1 MKKIITGILLFVCVC
16 AVTLFGNMKPGNV
29 SAESDYD
36 VSGKEPLTKIL
47 TFSDYQK
54 WTSDWKD
61 DWEVLQPQLTEIC
74 GAAYDAGLV
83 EPDFFLFG
91 GDFSCLNSVSDSNAG
106 KSQVVG
112 IVQETWPE
120 ITDENSLLLQGNHD
134 PAGTE
139 GLVKTGAYEF
149 DDFIVYMMNEDD
161 YPSKQGDYS
170 VYPIVQLSA
179 WDLED
184 YLYEC
189 IDRGET
195 RPIFI
200 ASHTGLHYDIDRQ
213 DGNNQ
218 YAYLLCNAINDVAKE
233 LDIIFMFG
241 HNHTNGDEQ
250 VGGSITHIA
259 KGEKL
264 NVCHEDSIT
273 NKSGTPT
280 EINFT
285 YINYG
290 YIGYI
295 GDVNNNESEY
305 TPTNLLT
312 VSRMEIYD
320 DVIKIDRYSKNGLE
334 EEFTE
339 FIPRDHRPIPTSE
352 PVVTQT
358 PQPNQPTASPVPQVS
373 KPTASPMP
381 QQTVQPTPEV
391 KTSFE
396 VKASKKSVKAGK
408 KLTVKVVKSGI
419 KGKVKW
425 SVSKGAKL
433 VKLSKK
439 TGNSIKVTC
448 RKKGK
453 AVIKA
458 SCGKYSAKVT
468 IKIK

>member
-1 MKKIITGILLFVCVC
+1 MKKKIITGIMLFMCVC
-16 AVTLFGNMKPGNV
+16 TVALFGNVMPGNV
-29 SAESDYD
+29 SAGSEYD
-36 VSGKEPLTKIL
+36 TEGKEPLSKIL

-61 DWEVLQPQLTEIC
+61 DWNFLQPQLTEIC
-74 GAAYDAGLV
+74 GAAYDAGFTD
-83 EPDFFLFG
+83 PDLFLFG
-91 GDFSCLNSVSDSNAG
+91 GDFSCLDSVSDSNAG

-112 IVQETWPE
+112 IVQEIWPE
-120 ITDENSLLLQGNHD
+120 ITDDNSLILQGNHD
-134 PAGTE
+134 PAGTD
-139 GLVKTGAYEF
+139 GLVETGAYEF
-149 DDFIVYMMNEDD
+149 DDFIVYMLNEDN

-170 VYPIVQLSA
+170 TYPIVQLSA

-264 NVCHEDSIT
+264 NVCHEDSIS

-295 GDVNNNESEY
+295 GDINNNESEY

-312 VSRMEIYD
+312 VSRIEIYD

-334 EEFTE
+334 EDFTQY
-339 FIPRDHRPIPTSE
+339 IPRDHRPLPTQA

-358 PQPNQPTASPVPQVS
+358 PQTNM
-373 KPTASPMP
+373 PTASPMP
-381 QQTVQPTPEV
+381 QQNVQPTIQPTPEA
-391 KTSFE
+391 KASFE
-396 VKASKKSVKAGK
+396 IKASKKTVKAGK
-408 KLTVKVVKSGI
+408 KVTVKVKKSVLS
-419 KGKVKW
+419 GKVKW
-425 SVSKGAKL
+425 TVSKGSKI

-439 TGNSIKVTC
+439 TGNIIKVTC